1 MSAFGQ
7 FRYLPPDY
15 DPLAPREVATSAV
28 PSMRLIV
35 VLRSDAKSDRYSLH
49 RFGDGAV
56 AWRCDTFTSPEHHAE
71 PARWIGY
78 RGELTVGEVIE
89 RFPDHR
95 SAVIEWT
102 RHEIKSGVDRS
113 GLHDAAVAHRRALSL
128 ERLASELDAALAP
141 PDEGHR
147 AA

>member
-15 DPLAPREVATSAV
+15 DPLAPREIATTAV
-28 PSMRLIV
+28 PSTRLIV

-56 AWRCDTFTSPEHHAE
+56 AWRCDTFTAPEHHAE

-78 RGELTVGEVIE
+78 GGELTVGQVIE

-102 RHEIKSGVDRS
+102 RHEIKSGVEL
-113 GLHDAAVAHRRALSL
+113 GELHDPVVAQRRALSL
-128 ERLASELDAALAP
+128 ERLAGELEAATSGKAQ
-141 PDEGHR
+141 DR

>member
-1 MSAFGQ
+1 MSTFGQ

-15 DPLAPREVATSAV
+15 DPLAPREVATSAI

-35 VLRSDAKSDRYSLH
+35 VLRSDAKSDRYALH
-49 RFGDGAV
+49 RFGDGSV
-56 AWRCDTFTSPEHHAE
+56 AWRCDTFTAPEHHAE

-78 RGELTVGEVIE
+78 SGELTVAEVIE

-95 SAVIEWT
+95 NAVIEWT
-102 RHEIKSGVDRS
+102 RHEIKSGVERGD
-113 GLHDAAVAHRRALSL
+113 LHDAAVAQRRALSL
-128 ERLASELDAALAP
+128 ERLAAELEAAVAPDA
-141 PDEGHR
+141 GNR

>member
-7 FRYLPPDY
+7 IRYLPPDY
-15 DPLAPREVATSAV
+15 DPLTPREIATTAI
-28 PSMRLIV
+28 PSTRLIV

-49 RFGDGAV
+49 RFGDGTV
-56 AWRCDTFTSPEHHAE
+56 AWRCDTFTAPEHHAE

-78 RGELTVGEVIE
+78 TGELTVGQVIE

-95 SAVIEWT
+95 NAVIEWT
-102 RHEIKSGVDRS
+102 QREIDSGVEV
-113 GLHDAAVAHRRALSL
+113 GELHDPAVAQRRTLSL
-128 ERLASELDAALAP
+128 QRLAAELEAVTSRDAH
-141 PDEGHR
+141 DR

>member
-7 FRYLPPDY
+7 IRYLPPDY
-15 DPLAPREVATSAV
+15 DPLAPRAVATSAI

-35 VLRSDAKSDRYSLH
+35 VLRSDAKSDRYALH

-56 AWRCDTFTSPEHHAE
+56 AWRCDTFTAPEHHAE

-78 RGELTVGEVIE
+78 SGELTVGQVIE

-95 SAVIEWT
+95 DAVIEWT
-102 RHEIKSGVDRS
+102 RHEIKSGVEL
-113 GLHDAAVAHRRALSL
+113 GELHDPAVAERRARSL
-128 ERLASELDAALAP
+128 ERLAAELEAALAP
-141 PDEGHR
+141 GASPR